1 MKKLIISV
9 LILLIA
15 SNLFALSNLSLKI
28 DVQKNKASEL
38 LDKNNNYL
46 NLGLSYDYDNVN
58 ISLTQSFDINDSFK
72 KDCINFKYK

>member
-38 LDKNNNYL
+38 LDKKQQ
-46 NLGLSYDYDNVN
+46 LSK
-58 ISLTQSFDINDSFK
+58 LRFEL
-72 KDCINFKYK
+72 